1 MDLMS
6 DGFNKEKVKKA
17 LRVVRIGG
25 GNVEPNIMKT
35 VNESVKEL
43 GEKWFTSEKIKLKDS
58 EGKEFV
64 TAVTY
69 CKFHINLSLNLGF
82 FFTKSVLGH
91 ASGNFLYLTEV
102 LIKSQSKMESVFG
115 KT

>member
-1 MDLMS
+1 MDLMSS

-25 GNVEPNIMKT
+25 GNVVPNIMKT

-69 CKFHINLSLNLGF
+69 CTNVKG
-82 FFTKSVLGH
+82 
-91 ASGNFLYLTEV
+91 YLE
-102 LIKSQSKMESVFG
+102 L
-115 KT
+115 

>member
-1 MDLMS
+1 MKGVKSLCHSLKVGHEEVVDLMS

-43 GEKWFTSEKIKLKDS
+43 GEKWFTSEKIKLNDS

-64 TAVTY
+64 MAVMY
-69 CKFHINLSLNLGF
+69 CTNVKG
-82 FFTKSVLGH
+82 
-91 ASGNFLYLTEV
+91 YLE
-102 LIKSQSKMESVFG
+102 L
-115 KT
+115 